1 MGVLEA
7 LVVYPVAAFLAL
19 HGIWLLLTL
28 LHAHRYRGL
37 AAQYRK
43 ARVKA
48 LEKIAAHRE
57 LLEARS
63 ENGDQAAKAE
73 LDALLSRHNWFRER
87 YDTELVESWM
97 PDELI
102 AQYKDGTRET
112 FLTVHLALGYLIYAC
127 LFLIFAALGAF
138 WLGAVFLVEGFII
151 AAFFLDVYET
161 HPPVLPVQVALGT
174 VAIVLITVFGAGSL
188 AFTSAPASYI
198 AHHSEKALYVTDSGG
213 YGDTP
218 ARFKLEG
225 KVAKK
230 VYTSADELKFS
241 WSEQTPAG
249 SKAFENYY
257 PADKEKEVHII
268 DDLKAGEKPYVVH
281 QQVFDVLDSYR
292 DGKESMCEY
301 SGWDIP
307 PCFHRNA
314 WKTRDRAYIH
324 IPKGTYDEYVYTE
337 DKGNRDDGVA
347 RAVERAIGDTK

>member
-1 MGVLEA
+1 MGILET
-7 LVVYPVAAFLAL
+7 LVVYPIAAFLAL
-19 HGIWLLLTL
+19 HGIWFLLTL

-43 ARVKA
+43 ARAKA
-48 LEKIAAHRE
+48 LEKIAAHRQ

-73 LDALLSRHNWFRER
+73 LDALLSRHNWFWER
-87 YDTELVESWM
+87 YDTELIESWM

-102 AQYKDGTRET
+102 AQYKDDTREM
-112 FLTVHLALGYLIYAC
+112 FLMAHLGLACIIYGC
-127 LFLIFAALGAF
+127 LFLIFASLGAF

-151 AAFFLDVYET
+151 AALLLDET
-161 HPPVLPVQVALGT
+161 PPTEHPIQVALST
-174 VAIVLITVFGAGSL
+174 VAITLTTVFGAGSL

-198 AHHSEKALYVTDSGG
+198 AHHSEKTLYVTDSGG

-230 VYTSADELKFS
+230 VYSSSDELKFS

-268 DDLKAGEKPYVVH
+268 DDLKTGEKPYVVH

-301 SGWDIP
+301 SSWGIP

-324 IPKGTYDEYVYTE
+324 IPKGTYDEHVYTE

-347 RAVERAIGDTK
+347 RVIEHVIKDTK

>member
-1 MGVLEA
+1 MRL
-7 LVVYPVAAFLAL
+7 
-19 HGIWLLLTL
+19 
-28 LHAHRYRGL
+28 
-37 AAQYRK
+37 
-43 ARVKA
+43 
-48 LEKIAAHRE
+48 
-57 LLEARS
+57 
-63 ENGDQAAKAE
+63 
-73 LDALLSRHNWFRER
+73 
-87 YDTELVESWM
+87 
-97 PDELI
+97 
-102 AQYKDGTRET
+102 
-112 FLTVHLALGYLIYAC
+112 
-127 LFLIFAALGAF
+127 
-138 WLGAVFLVEGFII
+138 
-151 AAFFLDVYET
+151 FFLDQSET

-230 VYTSADELKFS
+230 VYTSADQLEFS
-241 WSEQTPAG
+241 WSEQTPTG

-301 SGWDIP
+301 SGWGIP

-324 IPKGTYDEYVYTE
+324 IPKGTYDEYVHTE

-347 RAVERAIGDTK
+347 RAVERVIGDTK

>member
-1 MGVLEA
+1 MGFLET

-19 HGIWLLLTL
+19 HGIWFLLTL
-28 LHAHRYRGL
+28 LHAYRYRGL

-43 ARVKA
+43 AYAKA

-73 LDALLSRHNWFRER
+73 LDALLSRHNWFWER
-87 YDTELVESWM
+87 YDTEFVERWM

-102 AQYKDGTRET
+102 AQYKDDTRET
-112 FLTVHLALGYLIYAC
+112 FLMANLGLGCIIYGC
-127 LFLIFAALGAF
+127 LFLIYASLGAF
-138 WLGAVFLVEGFII
+138 WLGVALSAGGFITLI
-151 AAFFLDVYET
+151 IFLDHYET
-161 HPPVLPVQVALGT
+161 HPTVLPIQAALSAVVIT
-174 VAIVLITVFGAGSL
+174 LITVFGAGSL

-225 KVAKK
+225 KVTKK
-230 VYTSADELKFS
+230 VYTSSDELKFS
-241 WSEQTPAG
+241 WSEQTPTG

-268 DDLKAGEKPYVVH
+268 DDLKTGEEPYVVH
-281 QQVFDVLDSYR
+281 QQMFDVLDSYR

-301 SGWDIP
+301 SSWGVP

-324 IPKGTYDEYVYTE
+324 IPKGEYDEYIYLGKKKE
-337 DKGNRDDGVA
+337 LEEGAA
-347 RAVERAIGDTK
+347 RAVERVIEDVK

>member
-1 MGVLEA
+1 MSVLET

-19 HGIWLLLTL
+19 HGIWFLLTL
-28 LHAHRYRGL
+28 LHAYRYRGL

-43 ARVKA
+43 AYAKA

-73 LDALLSRHNWFRER
+73 LDALLSSHNWFWER
-87 YDTELVESWM
+87 YDTEFVESWM

-102 AQYKDGTRET
+102 AQHKDDTRDA
-112 FLTVHLALGYLIYAC
+112 FLVAHLGLGYIIYGC
-127 LFLIFAALGAF
+127 LFLIFASLGAF

-151 AAFFLDVYET
+151 AALFLDHYET
-161 HPPVLPVQVALGT
+161 HPTVLPIQAALSAVVIT
-174 VAIVLITVFGAGSL
+174 LITVFGAGSL

-225 KVAKK
+225 KVIKK
-230 VYTSADELKFS
+230 VYTSSDELKFS
-241 WSEQTPAG
+241 WSEQTPTG

-268 DDLKAGEKPYVVH
+268 DDLKTGEEPYVVH

-301 SGWDIP
+301 SSWGIP

-324 IPKGTYDEYVYTE
+324 IPTGAYDEYIHTE
-337 DKGNRDDGVA
+337 DKGVRDDGVA
-347 RAVERAIGDTK
+347 RAVERVIGDAK

>member
-28 LHAHRYRGL
+28 LHTRRYRGL
-37 AAQYRK
+37 AARYRK
-43 ARVKA
+43 ARAKA
-48 LEKIAAHRE
+48 LEKIAAHRK

-73 LDALLSRHNWFRER
+73 LDALLSRHNWFWER

-102 AQYKDGTRET
+102 AQYKDDTRET
-112 FLTVHLALGYLIYAC
+112 FLTVHLALGYVIYAC

-138 WLGAVFLVEGFII
+138 WLGAVFLVGGFII
-151 AAFFLDVYET
+151 AAFFLDHYDT
-161 HPPVLPVQVALGT
+161 HPPVLPIQVALGT

-225 KVAKK
+225 KVMKK

-241 WSEQTPAG
+241 WSEQTPTG
-249 SKAFENYY
+249 SKAFENYH

-268 DDLKAGEKPYVVH
+268 DDLKTGEEPYVVH

-301 SGWDIP
+301 SGWGIP

-324 IPKGTYDEYVYTE
+324 IPKGTYDEYVYSE
-337 DKGNRDDGVA
+337 DKKGLEDGVA
-347 RAVERAIGDTK
+347 RAIERVVEDSK

>member
-19 HGIWLLLTL
+19 HGIWFLLTM

-37 AAQYRK
+37 AARYRK
-43 ARVKA
+43 AKAKA

-73 LDALLSRHNWFRER
+73 LEALLSKHNWFWER
-87 YDTELVESWM
+87 YDTEFVESWM

-102 AQYKDGTRET
+102 AQCKDDTREA
-112 FLTVHLALGYLIYAC
+112 FLMAHLVLACIIYGC
-127 LFLIFAALGAF
+127 LFLIFASLGAF
-138 WLGAVFLVEGFII
+138 WLGAALFAGGFVTVILFI
-151 AAFFLDVYET
+151 DHYET
-161 HPPVLPVQVALGT
+161 HPTVLPIQAALSA
-174 VAIVLITVFGAGSL
+174 VVLALIAVFGAGSL
-188 AFTSAPASYI
+188 AFTSAPAPYI

-213 YGDTP
+213 YGGTP
-218 ARFKLEG
+218 AHFKLEG
-225 KVAKK
+225 KVTKK
-230 VYTSADELKFS
+230 VYTSEDVLKFT
-241 WSEQTPAG
+241 WSEAG
-249 SKAFENYY
+249 SRAFENYH
-257 PADKEKEVHII
+257 PADKEREVHVI
-268 DDLKAGEKPYVVH
+268 DDLKAGEEPYVVH

-301 SGWDIP
+301 SSRGIP

-324 IPKGTYDEYVYTE
+324 IPKGAYDEYVYTE
-337 DKGNRDDGVA
+337 YKDGVGSGAA
-347 RAVERAIGDTK
+347 RAIERVIEDAK

>member
-1 MGVLEA
+1 MSVLDA

-73 LDALLSRHNWFRER
+73 LDALLSRHNWFWER

-102 AQYKDGTRET
+102 AQYKDDTRET
-112 FLTVHLALGYLIYAC
+112 FLMANLGLGFIIYGC
-127 LFLIFAALGAF
+127 LFLIYASLGAF
-138 WLGAVFLVEGFII
+138 WLGVALSVGGFVTLII
-151 AAFFLDVYET
+151 FLDHYET
-161 HPPVLPVQVALGT
+161 HPTVLPIQVALST
-174 VAIVLITVFGAGSL
+174 VTIALITVLGAGSL

-225 KVAKK
+225 KATKK
-230 VYTSADELKFS
+230 VYTSSDELKFS
-241 WSEQTPAG
+241 WSEQTSTG
-249 SKAFENYY
+249 SKGFENYY
-257 PADKEKEVHII
+257 PADKEREVHII
-268 DDLKAGEKPYVVH
+268 DDLKAGEEPYVVH

-301 SGWDIP
+301 SGWGIP

-324 IPKGTYDEYVYTE
+324 IPKGAYDEYVYTE
-337 DKGNRDDGVA
+337 NKDGHGSGMA
-347 RAVERAIGDTK
+347 RAVERVVEDAK

>member
-19 HGIWLLLTL
+19 HGIWFLLTL

-43 ARVKA
+43 SRVKA

-73 LDALLSRHNWFRER
+73 LDALLSRHNWFWER

-102 AQYKDGTRET
+102 AQYKDDTRET
-112 FLTVHLALGYLIYAC
+112 FLVAHLGFACIIYGC
-127 LFLIFAALGAF
+127 LFLIFASLGAF
-138 WLGAVFLVEGFII
+138 WLGATLFIGGFI
-151 AAFFLDVYET
+151 ALAPFLDHYET
-161 HPPVLPVQVALGT
+161 HPPVLPIQAALSAVVIT
-174 VAIVLITVFGAGSL
+174 LITVFGAGYL

-241 WSEQTPAG
+241 WSEQTPTG
-249 SKAFENYY
+249 SKAFENYH

-301 SGWDIP
+301 SGWGIP

-314 WKTRDRAYIH
+314 WKTRDHAYIH
-324 IPKGTYDEYVYTE
+324 IPKDSYDEYVYTE

-347 RAVERAIGDTK
+347 LNIERVIDDVK

>member
-19 HGIWLLLTL
+19 HGIWFLLTM

-37 AAQYRK
+37 AARYRK
-43 ARVKA
+43 AKAKA

-73 LDALLSRHNWFRER
+73 LEALLSKHNWFWER
-87 YDTELVESWM
+87 YDTEFVESWM

-102 AQYKDGTRET
+102 AQYKDDTREA
-112 FLTVHLALGYLIYAC
+112 FLMAHLVLACIIYGC
-127 LFLIFAALGAF
+127 LFLIFASLGAF
-138 WLGAVFLVEGFII
+138 WLGAALFAGGFVTVILFI
-151 AAFFLDVYET
+151 DHYET
-161 HPPVLPVQVALGT
+161 HPTVLPIQAALSA
-174 VAIVLITVFGAGSL
+174 VVLALIAVFGAGSL
-188 AFTSAPASYI
+188 AFTSAPAPYI

-213 YGDTP
+213 YGGTP
-218 ARFKLEG
+218 AHFKLEG
-225 KVAKK
+225 KVTKK
-230 VYTSADELKFS
+230 VYTSEDVLKFT
-241 WSEQTPAG
+241 WSEAG
-249 SKAFENYY
+249 SRAFENYH
-257 PADKEKEVHII
+257 PADKEREVHVI
-268 DDLKAGEKPYVVH
+268 DDLKAGEEPYVVH

-301 SGWDIP
+301 SSWGIP

-324 IPKGTYDEYVYTE
+324 IPKGAYDEYVYTE
-337 DKGNRDDGVA
+337 YKDGVGSGAA
-347 RAVERAIGDTK
+347 RAIERVIEDAK

>member
-1 MGVLEA
+1 MSVLEA

-19 HGIWLLLTL
+19 HGIWFLLTM
-28 LHAHRYRGL
+28 LHAYRYRGL
-37 AAQYRK
+37 AARYRK
-43 ARVKA
+43 AKAKA

-63 ENGDQAAKAE
+63 ENGDQVAKAE
-73 LDALLSRHNWFRER
+73 LDALLSRHNWFWER

-102 AQYKDGTRET
+102 AQYKNDTREA
-112 FLTVHLALGYLIYAC
+112 FLMAHLVLACIIYGC
-127 LFLIFAALGAF
+127 LFLIFASLGAF
-138 WLGAVFLVEGFII
+138 WLGAALFIGGFITL
-151 AAFFLDVYET
+151 APFLDHYET
-161 HPPVLPVQVALGT
+161 HPPVLPIQAALSAVVIT
-174 VAIVLITVFGAGSL
+174 LITVFGAGYL

-241 WSEQTPAG
+241 WSEQTPTG
-249 SKAFENYY
+249 SKAFESYH

-268 DDLKAGEKPYVVH
+268 DDLKTGEEPYVVH

-292 DGKESMCEY
+292 DGKESMCGY
-301 SGWDIP
+301 SGWGIP

-324 IPKGTYDEYVYTE
+324 IPKGAYDEYVYT
-337 DKGNRDDGVA
+337 DYKDGVGGGAA
-347 RAVERAIGDTK
+347 RAIERVIEDVK